1 MNDPTWIGLRE
12 EAESFLEQR
21 NYSTP
26 PLTERVARYGVAASE
41 LTKLLADASERR
53 EIWIP
58 GFEMFP
64 ITTFIQRHRGT
75 FSELCREGQGRL
87 GEIGLWPKQ
96 WSTSILYAGT
106 AKGFHVHPPYVPE
119 NKEASAWFQSLYGQ
133 SASTSIRRPYDQ
145 EQWDVMYFLMG
156 AAEVLLVDER
166 VGLPRRILRFFAHG
180 YDQPGPDNVA
190 IVIPPGVAHAI
201 RTAASQDVLMVYGTS
216 TVFDPRN
223 EGRIFSRIEQSV
235 LPEDWKSYLGY

>member
-1 MNDPTWIGLRE
+1 
-12 EAESFLEQR
+12 
-21 NYSTP
+21 
-26 PLTERVARYGVAASE
+26 
-41 LTKLLADASERR
+41 
-53 EIWIP
+53 
-58 GFEMFP
+58 
-64 ITTFIQRHRGT
+64 
-75 FSELCREGQGRL
+75 
-87 GEIGLWPKQ
+87 
-96 WSTSILYAGT
+96 
-106 AKGFHVHPPYVPE
+106 VPE